1 MANLVECFSKLRG
14 DALKLE
20 RFNEGKLIS
29 MAELENQWL
38 FYLNLDTFGGEK
50 NARSD
55 KISFFYT
62 QKVTMM

>member
-1 MANLVECFSKLRG
+1 
-14 DALKLE
+14 
-20 RFNEGKLIS
+20 